1 MKVKPGGK
9 IIVFTHA
16 DAETESEPAAGKH
29 IDGRGLTG
37 EERGVARRSDH
48 ATGQKPDAWRRSG
61 RHRQDRKRFERLGN
75 DSIGDDDAGKR
86 AALSAGDPLEHRCA
100 GSGRYSTR

>member
-29 IDGRGLTG
+29 IDGRGLTD
-37 EERGVARRSDH
+37 EERGFARRSDH
-48 ATGQKPDAWRRSG
+48 DTSHQTDALGRSG
-61 RHRQDRKRFERLGN
+61 RHRQDRKRFERLRN
-75 DSIGDDDAGKR
+75 DSIGDDDARKR
-86 AALSAGDPLEHRCA
+86 AALGAGDPREPRSTTNRA
-100 GSGRYSTR
+100 YSTR

>member
-1 MKVKPGGK
+1 MKIKPGGK

-29 IDGRGLTG
+29 IDGRSLTG
-37 EERGVARRSDH
+37 EERGFARRSDH
-48 ATGQKPDAWRRSG
+48 DAGHQTDALRRSG
-61 RHRQDRKRFERLGN
+61 RHRQDRKRFERLRN

-86 AALSAGDPLEHRCA
+86 AALGPGDPSQPRSTTNRA
-100 GSGRYSTR
+100 YS